1 MNPETPERRTSR
13 LGSGQAGVPRWVK
26 VFAVAGAVIVV
37 LIVALLLSG
46 HGPGRHGSHGESAP
60 SVSLDTRR

>member
-1 MNPETPERRTSR
+1 MNPETPEHRTPR
-13 LGSGQAGVPRWVK
+13 PGSDAAGVPRWVK
-26 VFAVAGAVIVV
+26 VFAVVGAVIVV
-37 LIVALLLSG
+37 LVVALLLSG